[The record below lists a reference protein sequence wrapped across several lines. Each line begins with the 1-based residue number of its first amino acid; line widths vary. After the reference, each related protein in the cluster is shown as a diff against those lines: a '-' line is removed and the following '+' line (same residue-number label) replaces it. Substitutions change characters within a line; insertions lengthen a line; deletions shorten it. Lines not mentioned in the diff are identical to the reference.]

1 MTTTTARPSEQILLQ
16 RVRNQLIDYLE
27 VAASFRAQRAYQDQS
42 PQLQV
47 TVEIIEQWAD
57 WVGPDWERQFVAP
70 VFSDAERQ
78 AIADYQKSWEAL
90 RQCLPEPM
98 PPLLEMH
105 KDPVWEALRKAASA
119 AYACFVRVGK
129 MSESEEYQAPPANAD
144 ATSIPA
150 MGVLIY
156 AKNLDTLAQFYSSV
170 LQLADEPSQSDPQY
184 GLLALQGRGIH
195 LLLHAIPAQYAEDI
209 VITVPPQ
216 PREECALKFFC
227 YVHDLAHTL
236 NLIQELGGV
245 CLGATQQ
252 TSTYLYR
259 DALDPEGNVF
269 QVRTSLAMPQV

>member
-1 MTTTTARPSEQILLQ
+1 MTPTTPRPSEQILLQ

-27 VAASFRAQRAYQDQS
+27 VAASFRAQREYQDQS
-42 PQLQV
+42 PQLHV
-47 TVEIIEQWAD
+47 AVEIIEQWAD
-57 WVGPDWERQFVAP
+57 WVSPEWHAQFVAP
-70 VFSDAERQ
+70 VFSEVERQ
-78 AIADYQKSWEAL
+78 AIADYQAKWDAL
-90 RQCLPEPM
+90 RRCLPEPM

-105 KDPVWEALRKAASA
+105 KDPLWEELRKAASA

-129 MSESEEYQAPPANAD
+129 MSESEEYRPTPAGAC
-144 ATSIPA
+144 TSPA

-156 AKNLDTLAQFYSSV
+156 AKHLDTLAQFYSDV
-170 LQLADEPSQSDPQY
+170 LQLAEEPSQSDAQY

-195 LLLHAIPAQYAEDI
+195 LLLHAIPVHYAEDI

-216 PREECALKFFC
+216 PREESALKFFC

-245 CLGATQQ
+245 CLGSTQQ

-259 DALDPEGNVF
+259 DALDLEGNVF
-269 QVRTSLAMPQV
+269 QVRTSLATPRV